1 MQVYLQSMQA
11 HRKSFTSYLQMGH
24 ATAEAVVSA
33 GLELV
38 PWSFTG
44 ESEAVVVGNIGVSGI
59 PVQLIGKKERQDA
72 MQRVKDEYPG
82 LVMIDFTLPGAVNGN
97 LTILLSSRLPV
108 HMHECAFQFH
118 IRATCLSESC

>member
-1 MQVYLQSMQA
+1 
-11 HRKSFTSYLQMGH
+11 MGH

-59 PVQLIGKKERQDA
+59 PVQLIGREERQEA

-82 LVMIDFTLPGAVNGN
+82 LVMIDFTLPGAVNGKPC
-97 LTILLSSRLPV
+97 RFPLPV
-108 HMHECAFQFH
+108 VLNETKHREGPAHSQA
-118 IRATCLSESC
+118 IS